1 MFKQIVILCGILLT
15 SVIVNGQDKIYRNL
29 SVSEFNEKLNS
40 TSGEVLLDLRT
51 PDEIKK
57 GKIPGAVEL
66 DYFDKT
72 FESKVANLD
81 RNKTY
86 FVYCQG
92 GGRSGE
98 TLELMQKLGFKEVYN
113 LPEGFAQWQ
122 QQKMPVE
129 HSPKK

>member
-1 MFKQIVILCGILLT
+1 MFKRIILFCGVLLV
-15 SVIVNGQDKIYRNL
+15 SAVVNGQDKVYRNL
-29 SVSEFNEKLNS
+29 SVSEFSEKLES
-40 TSGEVLLDLRT
+40 TSGEVLIDLRT

-57 GKIPGAVEL
+57 GKIPGAVDL
-66 DYFDKT
+66 DYFDKN
-72 FESKVANLD
+72 FEAKVAKLD

-98 TLELMQKLGFKEVYN
+98 TLELMEKLGFKEVYN
-113 LPEGFAQWQ
+113 LQEGFTQWQ

-129 HSPKK
+129 QP